1 VGAEG
6 GKVPVDDRPVG
17 LAVDEEAIVGQHLAL
32 VGYVVN
38 DVLTRV
44 PAHVERDD
52 LVAAGLMALVQ
63 AARAFDPA
71 VGVPFSGYARVRIRG
86 AVLDELRAAD
96 WAPRGVRSRARA
108 VSSAEEE
115 LTARL
120 GRSPTPAEVAALLGT
135 SPDDVTTARADLTR
149 AVLSLEAFDGV
160 LDEQLADSQLSPED
174 RLLHE
179 ERVAVLRA
187 ALEALPERLRL
198 VVTGVFF
205 EDRPMAEIAARLGV
219 TESRV
224 SQLRA
229 EAMALLRDGV
239 NSRLSPE
246 LVSKPE
252 RPGGV
257 VARRRQAYYAEVAAR
272 AAYGAVTARQP
283 ARVARVTA

>member
-1 VGAEG
+1 M
-6 GKVPVDDRPVG
+6 PVDDSPVSP
-17 LAVDEEAIVGQHLAL
+17 AVDEEAIVASHLAL

-52 LVAAGLMALVQ
+52 LVSAGLMALVQ
-63 AARAFDPA
+63 AARAYDA
-71 VGVPFSGYARVRIRG
+71 ATGVPFSGYARVRIRG

-108 VSSAEEE
+108 VSSAEEA

-120 GRSPTPAEVAALLGT
+120 GRTPTASEIAAVLGT
-135 SPDDVTTARADLTR
+135 SPDDVTIARGDLTR

-160 LDEQLADSQLSPED
+160 LDEQLVDCQLSPED

-187 ALEALPERLRL
+187 AVEALPERLRL
-198 VVTGVFF
+198 VVTGVFLD
-205 EDRPMAEIAARLGV
+205 DRPMAEIAAELGV
-219 TESRV
+219 TDSRV

-229 EAMALLRDGV
+229 EAMALLRDGI

-246 LVSKPE
+246 LVSAPARPE
-252 RPGGV
+252 GV

-272 AAYGAVTARQP
+272 AALGAVTAPRAP
-283 ARVARVTA
+283 ADTRVIA